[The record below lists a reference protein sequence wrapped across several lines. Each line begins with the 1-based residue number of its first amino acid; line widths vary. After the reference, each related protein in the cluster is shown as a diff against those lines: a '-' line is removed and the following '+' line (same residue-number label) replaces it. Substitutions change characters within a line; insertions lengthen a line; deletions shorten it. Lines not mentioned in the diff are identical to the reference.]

1 MENTRSVNTTQYI
14 LPLLFSITLI
24 QLNKRFS
31 HVRSLLLNVEYVKIY
46 ENGRTK
52 FAYDTV
58 SRYPAGR
65 TSKTRS
71 QRKTTVL
78 SFKVNE
84 TDEVGKVCKFYLG
97 LAVWRLKAYGL
108 SVIL

>member
-1 MENTRSVNTTQYI
+1 M
-14 LPLLFSITLI
+14 
-24 QLNKRFS
+24 
-31 HVRSLLLNVEYVKIY
+31 LLNVQYVKIY

-71 QRKTTVL
+71 QSKTTVL
-78 SFKVNE
+78 SKVAFTVNE

>member
-1 MENTRSVNTTQYI
+1 M
-14 LPLLFSITLI
+14 
-24 QLNKRFS
+24 
-31 HVRSLLLNVEYVKIY
+31 LLNVEYVKIY

-97 LAVWRLKAYGL
+97 LALWRLKAHGL
-108 SVIL
+108 SVII